1 MNLWLFHDI
10 RELDKLDYDALCLLY
25 FHVCKRKAG
34 VFCLTSLV
42 FHRRKKVGL
51 DSLANDGEY
60 MMTIFIFGDK
70 MTQSTHGNSYTWPDP
85 LHSKTSHLYILFEFH
100 FSALLRSYL
109 SPLAKGYICVLNAF
123 LTSCRC
129 FSGMH
134 WRSVIVP
141 QRVRSHLHE

>member
-1 MNLWLFHDI
+1 MSFVLS
-10 RELDKLDYDALCLLY
+10 LY
-25 FHVCKRKAG
+25 AKEKQV
-34 VFCLTSLV
+34 LV

-51 DSLANDGEY
+51 DSPVNDGEY

-70 MTQSTHGNSYTWPDP
+70 MTQSTHGNSHTWPDP
-85 LHSKTSHLYILFEFH
+85 LHSETSHLYILFEFH
-100 FSALLRSYL
+100 FFALLRSYL